1 MKRSIKLHLNLFFA
15 ILLLLFA
22 FYSLVLYMVVERA
35 LLASVDRHI
44 ADDARI
50 FEQSYFLGKD
60 FEPRPGYEL
69 YAIRTPDGSLLE
81 ASEDISLPFS
91 KDWTMPDLRLIK
103 VGDRFYRML
112 TYKRKDGFYVQYAV
126 NFTSEKEFLERL
138 KVFLFLSWLSFL
150 LILAGIYL
158 FTVRSL
164 LNSIKRASDS
174 LFEWRFDEKVYEEL
188 KPFMEKVYEG
198 IKKIRESA
206 ERHRN
211 ILLALSH
218 SVKTPLSTA
227 LLLLEDLMRSH
238 KDDRLKTIHEE
249 LWRLERS
256 LSTFLRMAKMESQQD
271 LIKKERCNL
280 EEVLKGI
287 VRLYD
292 PEGKRIRLGLLEKP
306 LCAYCDRDV
315 LLEVLG
321 VLVDNAIRHGIEKG
335 KVDIRV
341 EKDGEYV
348 YVKVS
353 NLSEKPVEDRVL
365 FKPFEGRHTGIGLYV
380 AYNLCKMMGCDLNI
394 GQERVEEGYR
404 VEASLKL
411 RLSLC

>member
-91 KDWTMPDLRLIK
+91 KDWTTPDLRLIK

-174 LFEWRFDEKVYEEL
+174 LFEERFDEKVYEEL

-198 IKKIRESA
+198 IKRIRESA
-206 ERHRN
+206 ERHRK

-292 PEGKRIRLGLLEKP
+292 PEGKRIRLSLLEEP

-321 VLVDNAIRHGIEKG
+321 VLVDNAIRHGIEEG

-341 EKDGEYV
+341 EKDGEYA

-380 AYNLCKMMGCDLNI
+380 AYNLCKMMGCDLKI

-404 VEASLKL
+404 VEASL